1 MKKKNILA
9 IIVEGRFVLDIN
21 DNSNYI
27 IISSKEPDEEQIE
40 IGQWLQINYNN
51 PEEILKAL
59 ELIKIDFGKI
69 DEINIIYNNQK
80 LNMISYQF
88 DYEFLKNLYFNQTA
102 NLIYFLSVLIPFF
115 EKEISK

>member
-59 ELIKIDFGKI
+59 ELIKIDFGKNSA
-69 DEINIIYNNQK
+69 EINII
-80 LNMISYQF
+80 
-88 DYEFLKNLYFNQTA
+88 
-102 NLIYFLSVLIPFF
+102 VV
-115 EKEISK
+115 EIIVCAKSNK

>member
-21 DNSNYI
+21 NESNYI

-40 IGQWLQINYNN
+40 IGQWLQINYND

-88 DYEFLKNLYFNQTA
+88 DYEFLKKL
-102 NLIYFLSVLIPFF
+102 
-115 EKEISK
+115 

>member
-9 IIVEGRFVLDIN
+9 IIFEGRFVLDIN
-21 DNSNYI
+21 NESNYI

-59 ELIKIDFGKI
+59 ELIKKV
-69 DEINIIYNNQK
+69 
-80 LNMISYQF
+80 
-88 DYEFLKNLYFNQTA
+88 NLFIKKVHIFFN
-102 NLIYFLSVLIPFF
+102 
-115 EKEISK
+115 